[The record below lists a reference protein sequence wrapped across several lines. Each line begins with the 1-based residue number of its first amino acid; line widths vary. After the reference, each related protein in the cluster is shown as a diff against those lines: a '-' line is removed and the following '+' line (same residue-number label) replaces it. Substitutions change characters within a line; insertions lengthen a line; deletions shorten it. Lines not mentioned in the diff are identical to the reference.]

1 MNHRDELLDNIRRNT
16 KKRFEYPHWEIQAT
30 TYADKIK
37 QFCEISRQ
45 VGGDAMVWQEGD
57 CLDDI
62 IRSRFP
68 EAHSIA
74 SILPEVTCSTLN
86 PDDVACA
93 QDLNGIDLAVIS
105 GEMGVAENGAVWI
118 PQTVKHKL
126 LYFIAVALL
135 IVLDRNKLVNN
146 MHEAYATLKTE
157 TYPYGVF
164 ISGPSKTADIEQ
176 ALVMGAHG
184 ARKVLVVLR

>member
-1 MNHRDELLDNIRRNT
+1 MSHRDEILDNIRRNT
-16 KKRFEYPHWEIQAT
+16 KKRFEYPRWEIKAT
-30 TYADKIK
+30 TYTDKIK
-37 QFCEISRQ
+37 QFCEVSRQ
-45 VGGDAMVWQEGD
+45 VGGDAMVCQEGESI
-57 CLDDI
+57 DDI

-74 SILPEVTCSTLN
+74 STLPEVTCATLN
-86 PDDVACA
+86 PDEVKRA
-93 QDLNGIDLAVIS
+93 QELDGIDLAVVA
-105 GEMGVAENGAVWI
+105 GEIGVAENGAVWI

-126 LYFIAVALL
+126 LYFIAEALL
-135 IVLDRNKLVNN
+135 IVVDRNRLVNN
-146 MHEAYATLKTE
+146 MHEAYAALKTE